1 MPILRKAKTVLRI
14 SYTLPFVLASVTGV
28 VFGLTK
34 TDHILLGILV
44 IADVFFLSLF
54 ANLSN
59 DYFDHKS
66 GADKK
71 RFMNDNPEVWQ
82 AARKIMGEKVYWD
95 GNSFDLGYVSDRS
108 GKILVA
114 CLAGAAIG
122 IGIPIILLGGWIA
135 LPLGLIALAL
145 SLFYTAPPFNLGAR
159 GLGEVD
165 VFASFTCMSYFSYFI
180 VHQVFSVEMLMIS
193 FAVGISVMLMR
204 IVDEMTGYEAHV
216 AAKEKDLAVRLGL
229 EGTVKFVSYVLV
241 AFFVVIGSLLL
252 FNLTYILLFLNLVP
266 AFRIV
271 KFLTNKQDM
280 FRFIRPVFQTL
291 AMAMGTEILVI
302 LALSVRS
309 ALTYL

>member
-34 TDHILLGILV
+34 TDHVLLGMLIV
-44 IADVFFLSLF
+44 IDVFFLSLF

-66 GADKK
+66 GADRT

-95 GNSFDLGYVSDRS
+95 GNSFDLGYVTDKS

-114 CLAGAAIG
+114 CLAGVAVG
-122 IGIPIILLGGWIA
+122 IGIPIILLGGWIVV
-135 LPLGLIALAL
+135 PLGLIALAL
-145 SLFYTAPPFNLGAR
+145 SVFYTAPPLNLGAR
-159 GLGEVD
+159 GFGEVD
-165 VFASFTCMSYFSYFI
+165 VLASFMCMSYFSYF
-180 VHQVFSVEMLMIS
+180 VVCHVFSLEMLMIS
-193 FAVGISVMLMR
+193 LAIGISVMLMR
-204 IVDEMTGYEAHV
+204 IVDQMTGYEAHV
-216 AAKEKDLAVRLGL
+216 AAKEKDLSVRLGL
-229 EGTVKFVSYVLV
+229 EGTVRFVSYVV
-241 AFFVVIGSLLL
+241 GAYFVVVGSLLI
-252 FNLTYILLFLNLVP
+252 FDLTYLLLLLGLVP
-266 AFRIV
+266 ALRII
-271 KFLTNKQDM
+271 KFLGNKQDV

-291 AMAMGTEILVI
+291 ALAVGTEILVI
-302 LALSVRS
+302 LALSVQS